1 MISYASMTDPQNPTP
16 PVQEVI
22 VDVPG
27 WQQVR
32 PRIPDTQQRRTL
44 EKRRSV
50 REIVFGAQDGILT
63 TLGIITGVG
72 VAEGERAAVF
82 ISGFLALLAGA
93 LSMGVGEYLGRKAER
108 EVVQATIDME
118 KREMAADP
126 QGEFTEQV
134 AYYKLK
140 GFSAQEA
147 EMIVK
152 RLTQMPE
159 IYLYEM
165 VRDEFGIDP
174 REAEDSG
181 LRAPVAMGLSFGVG
195 SLVPIVAF
203 MLPISMF
210 GATLTSLLFAVVGL
224 FCVGYYAGTLSE
236 RNPIG
241 KGFEVVLYGCAVFVI
256 SYLVGHYVPPLFGH
270 APVSV
275 GGRPLLRPC
284 TPSPRASCRR
294 RDSSG
299 TACSA

>member
-1 MISYASMTDPQNPTP
+1 MPTP
-16 PVQEVI
+16 ADPRDLTPSIEDVV

-72 VAEGERAAVF
+72 VAEGDRPAVF

-93 LSMGVGEYLGRKAER
+93 LSMGVGEYLGRKSER

-118 KREMAADP
+118 KREMADDP
-126 QGEFTEQV
+126 QGEFAEQV

-140 GFSAQEA
+140 GFSANEA

-152 RLTQMPE
+152 RLTQIPD

-174 REAEDSG
+174 REAEDTG
-181 LRAPVAMGLSFGVG
+181 LRAPLSMSASFAVG
-195 SLVPIVAF
+195 SLTPILAF
-203 MLPISMF
+203 LLPLSMF
-210 GATLTSLLFAVVGL
+210 ASTLTSLLFAVVGL
-224 FCVGYYAGTLSE
+224 FGVGCYAGTLSE
-236 RNPIG
+236 RNAIG
-241 KGFEVVLYGCAVFVI
+241 KGLEVAAYGCGVFAL
-256 SYLVGHYVPPLFGH
+256 SYLVGHFIPPLFGH
-270 APVSV
+270 APVSF
-275 GGRPLLRPC
+275 GG
-284 TPSPRASCRR
+284 
-294 RDSSG
+294 
-299 TACSA
+299 

>member
-1 MISYASMTDPQNPTP
+1 MGSPDLTP
-16 PVQEVI
+16 PVENVV

-44 EKRRSV
+44 EKRRSI
-50 REIVFGAQDGILT
+50 REVVFGMQDGILT

-72 VAEGERAAVF
+72 VAEGERTAVF

-108 EVVQATIDME
+108 EVVQATIDLE
-118 KREMAADP
+118 KREMAEDP

-140 GFSAQEA
+140 GFSADEA

-152 RLTQMPE
+152 RLAQMPE

-174 REAEDSG
+174 REAEDAG
-181 LRAPVAMGLSFGVG
+181 LRAPLAIGGSFAIG
-195 SLVPIVAF
+195 SLVPILAF
-203 MLPISMF
+203 MLPFSMRVST
-210 GATLTSLLFAVVGL
+210 AASLLFALVAL
-224 FCVGYYAGTLSE
+224 FAVGYYAGTPSE
-236 RNPIG
+236 RSAVG
-241 KGFEVVLYGCAVFVI
+241 KGLEVASYGCGVFAI
-256 SYLVGHYVPPLFGH
+256 SYLAGHFIPPLFGH

-275 GGRPLLRPC
+275 GG
-284 TPSPRASCRR
+284 
-294 RDSSG
+294 
-299 TACSA
+299 

>member
-1 MISYASMTDPQNPTP
+1 MA
-16 PVQEVI
+16 
-22 VDVPG
+22 
-27 WQQVR
+27 R

-50 REIVFGAQDGILT
+50 REIVFGVQDGILT

-72 VAEGERAAVF
+72 VAEGDRAAVF

-93 LSMGVGEYLGRKAER
+93 LSMGVGEYLGRKSER

-126 QGEFTEQV
+126 QGEFTELV

-174 REAEDSG
+174 REAEDTG
-181 LRAPVAMGLSFGVG
+181 LRAPLAIGFSFAGG
-195 SLVPIVAF
+195 SLIPILAF
-203 MLPISMF
+203 MLPLSMLNS
-210 GATLTSLLFAVVGL
+210 ALTALLFAVVGL

-236 RNPIG
+236 RNPFG
-241 KGFEVVLYGCAVFVI
+241 KGIEVVLYGCVVFVI
-256 SYLVGHYVPPLFGH
+256 SYLAGHFIPPLFGH

-275 GGRPLLRPC
+275 GG
-284 TPSPRASCRR
+284 
-294 RDSSG
+294 
-299 TACSA
+299 

>member
-1 MISYASMTDPQNPTP
+1 MAKRTDARGLTP
-16 PVQEVI
+16 PVENVV

-44 EKRRSV
+44 EKRRSI
-50 REIVFGAQDGILT
+50 REIVFGVQDGILT

-72 VAEGERAAVF
+72 VAEGDRSAVF

-93 LSMGVGEYLGRKAER
+93 LSMGVGEYLGSKSER

-118 KREMAADP
+118 KREMAEDP

-140 GFSAQEA
+140 GFSADEA
-147 EMIVK
+147 EMIVR
-152 RLTQMPE
+152 RLTQHPE

-174 REAEDSG
+174 REAEGSG
-181 LRAPVAMGLSFGVG
+181 LRAPVAIGGSFAIG
-195 SLVPIVAF
+195 SLVPILAF
-203 MLPISMF
+203 MLPLSILAS
-210 GATLTSLLFAVVGL
+210 TLASLLFALIGL
-224 FCVGYYAGTLSE
+224 FAVGYFAGTLSE
-236 RNPIG
+236 RNPLR
-241 KGFEVVLYGCAVFVI
+241 KGLEVALFGCAVFII
-256 SYLVGHYVPPLFGH
+256 SYLAGHYIPPLFGH

-275 GGRPLLRPC
+275 GG
-284 TPSPRASCRR
+284 
-294 RDSSG
+294 
-299 TACSA
+299 

>member
-1 MISYASMTDPQNPTP
+1 MAEPQKPSSLTP
-16 PVQEVI
+16 SVDNVL

-32 PRIPDTQQRRTL
+32 PRIPDTQQRRQL
-44 EKRRSV
+44 EKRRSI
-50 REIVFGAQDGILT
+50 REIVFGVQDGILT

-118 KREMAADP
+118 KREMADDP
-126 QGEFTEQV
+126 QGEFSEQV

-140 GFSAQEA
+140 GFSSEEA
-147 EMIVK
+147 ETIVK
-152 RLTQMPE
+152 RLTKHPE

-174 REAEDSG
+174 REAEDRG
-181 LRAPVAMGLSFGVG
+181 LRAPLGMGISFAGG
-195 SLVPIVAF
+195 SLIPILAF
-203 MLPISMF
+203 MLPLSMF
-210 GATLTSLLFAVVGL
+210 GSTLTSLLLALIGL
-224 FCVGYYAGTLSE
+224 FSVGYYAGTLSE

-241 KGFEVVLYGCAVFVI
+241 KGVEVALYGCAVFAV
-256 SYLVGHYVPPLFGH
+256 SYFAGHFIPPLFGH

-275 GGRPLLRPC
+275 GG
-284 TPSPRASCRR
+284 
-294 RDSSG
+294 
-299 TACSA
+299 